1 MSTGKVRYR
10 DEVSLGHVSLR
21 KAIMGGFA
29 SADALKRRQPATE
42 PVDPELDEVVKRLMC
57 RHRL

>member
-42 PVDPELDEVVKRLMC
+42 AVDLNWMRW
-57 RHRL
+57 